1 MQKREEKLK
10 KLRHDQKDEERRLK
24 EEQDKFTLKYQE
36 KSLNGSLLGGTPS
49 ATINSPVFLIGCSS
63 CKLFL
68 QN

>member
-36 KSLNGSLLGGTPS
+36 KSLNGSLLGGTMNDKHRRS
-49 ATINSPVFLIGCSS
+49 
-63 CKLFL
+63 
-68 QN
+68 